1 MLTCL
6 TLGCAHA
13 LALEAAFSRPAQTCS
28 SARKVAASAPA
39 TYASV
44 QCCCFAALRDAQRSI
59 WSCLDELGTRT
70 GTAGHITGTMGSK
83 HDTSS
88 ETLSIVSVSSGT
100 ASASR
105 SLLSYQFPGYASTT
119 DRTAALLQHRL
130 LNQLWTGRWRCASA
144 IVPFHAPLETLPNT
158 SHGERA
164 APSTKSCNAGCACG
178 CLSRPAT
185 VRPRLAAKVSIDQ
198 DVIGLRR
205 NAAYPYQR
213 WIVKRFD

>member
-1 MLTCL
+1 
-6 TLGCAHA
+6 
-13 LALEAAFSRPAQTCS
+13 
-28 SARKVAASAPA
+28 
-39 TYASV
+39 V
-44 QCCCFAALRDAQRSI
+44 Q
-59 WSCLDELGTRT
+59 SCPF
-70 GTAGHITGTMGSK
+70 TGTMGSK

-178 CLSRPAT
+178 CLPRPAT

-198 DVIGLRR
+198 DVIGPQRCVSVPALDCQALRLTS
-205 NAAYPYQR
+205 AVQR
-213 WIVKRFD
+213 RLSIEWLVHACSDTRHAKLG